1 MARRGKVIGK
11 GICYLFDSNRE
22 MRDILEKRVASYMS
36 RRFVLIDETTD
47 VASAVKRMQQQRAES
62 IIVTK
67 RGVAVGIVTDS
78 DMIDVII
85 KGEESDK
92 IVIKEV
98 MSSPVITLN
107 SKATVKQ
114 ALNQMRVHRVK
125 RIPIKDG
132 TSIIG
137 IVTQPALADVIRT
150 SVLERT
156 IKRAKA
162 TLTEQYKP
170 VLGNLGV
177 LLQFSGVL
185 LVVPALLGTALGEAS
200 SITGV
205 YLEVVGLSFAGFF
218 LMSYGERG
226 PMNLRQASIFVVA
239 SFVVMSLFG
248 SLPYI
253 YLNPFGPGI
262 EGSSLFV
269 NSLFESAS
277 GFTTTGLSMI
287 TQPENLPE
295 SFTFYRSYTQWVGGL
310 SFVYLVIM
318 LFFPEE
324 KLSTMRSVL
333 GGGMLRFKEFI
344 VTLVVIFSVY
354 TVFLVLLIVV
364 PTGTDDLTAI
374 SVVLATVVS
383 GGFSPSSTIISA
395 GNLDVLLV
403 TSAGMILSALPFA
416 FHYYIFFSKKGMPG
430 RKTLGPEVA
439 AYFVLM
445 AVSVPIFYLL
455 ALGAPGVDLGSSA
468 YHVISGS
475 TTTGFQ
481 FLNFQLI
488 PAAAKVFLMAI
499 MLVGGAAFSTAGG
512 IKVGRFV
519 ILYQELSRRIGR
531 QSMKESATYSPTVP
545 SYTSISSAANP
556 HRSEENGGVIDQLLE
571 EYEYRKRDFQEIV
584 RRQGELLKVI
594 REVLRVRL
602 VKEILLVIGLYVS
615 VSLATGF
622 VLSVTTGA
630 SIEDSMFE
638 SVSALTNT
646 GLSTGITSLALDS
659 FSKLLLTT
667 VMILG
672 RFEIIII
679 LYIFFSAL
687 RK

>member
-1 MARRGKVIGK
+1 MQ
-11 GICYLFDSNRE
+11 
-22 MRDILEKRVASYMS
+22 DILEKRVASYMS

-107 SKATVKQ
+107 SKATVKH

-162 TLTEQYKP
+162 TLTEQYKH

-253 YLNPFGPGI
+253 YLNPFGPEI

-439 AYFVLM
+439 AYFVLL

-455 ALGAPGVDLGSSA
+455 ALGAPGVDLGSTA
-468 YHVISGS
+468 YHVISSS

-481 FLNFQLI
+481 YLNFQLI
-488 PAAAKVFLMAI
+488 PPAAKGFLIVI

-545 SYTSISSAANP
+545 SYTSISSAPNP

-571 EYEYRKRDFQEIV
+571 EYQYRKRDFQEIV

-622 VLSVTTGA
+622 ALSVTTGA

-646 GLSTGITSLALDS
+646 GVSAGITSLALDS

>member
-1 MARRGKVIGK
+1 MRRGKVIGK

-36 RRFVLIDETTD
+36 RRFVLVDETSD
-47 VASAVKRMQQQRAES
+47 VASAVKHMQQQRAES
-62 IIVTK
+62 IIVTR
-67 RGVAVGIVTDS
+67 RGLAVGIVTDS
-78 DMIDVII
+78 DMIDKVII

-92 IVIKEV
+92 IEIKDV

-132 TSIIG
+132 TAIIG

-156 IKRAKA
+156 IKRVRA
-162 TLTEQYKP
+162 TLAEQYKP

-185 LVVPALLGTALGEAS
+185 LVVPALLGTALGEAG

-226 PMNLRQASIFVVA
+226 QMNLKQASIFVVA

-262 EGSSLFV
+262 EGGSLFV

-287 TQPENLPE
+287 TQPESLAE
-295 SFTFYRSYTQWVGGL
+295 SFVFYRAYTQWVGGL

-324 KLSTMRSVL
+324 KLSAMKSVL

-354 TVFLVLLIVV
+354 TVFLILLIVV

-383 GGFSPSSTIISA
+383 GGFSPSSTTISA

-416 FHYYIFFSKKGMPG
+416 FHYYIFFSRKGMPG

-439 AYFVLM
+439 AYLVLM

-475 TTTGFQ
+475 TTSGFQ
-481 FLNFQLI
+481 FLNIQVI
-488 PAAAKVFLMAI
+488 PPAAKVFLMVI

-531 QSMKESATYSPTVP
+531 RSMKESATYSPKVP
-545 SYTSISSAANP
+545 SYTSISSAAYPQRGEDN
-556 HRSEENGGVIDQLLE
+556 GVIDQLLE

-602 VKEILLVIGLYVS
+602 VREILLVIGLYIS

-622 VLSVTTGA
+622 ALSVATGA
-630 SIEDSMFE
+630 GFEDSMFE

-646 GLSTGITSLALDS
+646 GLSAGITSLALDS
-659 FSKLLLTT
+659 FSKLLLTA